1 MRYLLTKRP
10 VGLSRCFL
18 ALSTLLTKPPRPAVP
33 SLSFVKAP
41 KGKCGGRKALTLA
54 SPDSA
59 AALPP
64 PLPHR
69 APGERATTVA
79 DLTEEA
85 LHAILRRLTPADLL
99 RAALACRRW
108 RRAASRALPRAPPLL
123 GYFFH
128 PKGHAKPPPADTE
141 DKTHHPAVF
150 VPLDASSP
158 RLSLNLTPNAAR
170 GLSIQD
176 VHLGLVLLLH
186 HPRPKSLLP
195 RILAVDPAS
204 SRRVLI
210 PSPPRGTLPDDRW
223 RADRSVIGVSVLS
236 RAHPSRLSFDAVIL
250 TVDGD
255 LPRAWVASVRDGDC
269 IWRALPRAEGVVVNF
284 DPCRLL
290 QLDPRTLEFSFMP
303 VPAALGDRINKYRIG
318 EMPEDGRLCMAAIV
332 HEEDLQLWMRG
343 KARWSDRGWLL
354 EREMCMS
361 RVLDKIPGLPKDR
374 MRRMLCTWL
383 SDVDYART
391 GKLFIRTWGYGRY
404 SFHMETGELEHLLME
419 DGKEYGDPMYAYTLA
434 WPPEFLAPED

>member
-1 MRYLLTKRP
+1 M
-10 VGLSRCFL
+10 
-18 ALSTLLTKPPRPAVP
+18 
-33 SLSFVKAP
+33 AP
-41 KGKCGGRKALTLA
+41 KGKCRGRKAPTLA
-54 SPDSA
+54 SPA

-64 PLPHR
+64 PPHR
-69 APGERATTVA
+69 APGERTTTVA
-79 DLTEEA
+79 DLTDEA
-85 LHAILRRLTPADLL
+85 LHAILRRFTPADLL

-128 PKGHAKPPPADTE
+128 PKGHAKPPPASTE

-158 RLSLNLTPNAAR
+158 RLSLDLTRGASR

-186 HPRPKSLLP
+186 RPRPKSLLP

-204 SRRVLI
+204 RRRVLL
-210 PSPPRGTLPDDRW
+210 PPPPHGTLPGDRW

-236 RAHPSRLSFDAVIL
+236 RAHQSRLSFDSVIL
-250 TVDGD
+250 TVDGN

-269 IWRALPRAEGVVVNF
+269 TWRALPRAEGVVVDF
-284 DPCRLL
+284 DPWWFEARCVHAAGNIYWHICNSSRLL

-332 HEEDLQLWMRG
+332 HEEDLQLWVRG

-354 EREMCMS
+354 EREMCTS